1 MPEGYFRD
9 LYLVYADRGFA
20 GTDYPHYYC
29 VFKEKTTSDHYF
41 VEVLMS
47 PSGFKPLKK
56 EKIGFA
62 VQEDMP
68 FAVSFT
74 TSAIFYGVGNELY
87 CYDTGNGRSVSCYN
101 EFGSGA
107 EITALYLVPQYGESS
122 QYPGETVLSAVKLFV
137 GVSLPGQEREG
148 SVFEFE
154 VNLDNT
160 LTFIRKKEHIAGKIV
175 SMTWK
180 Y

>member
-1 MPEGYFRD
+1 MIPVMEG
-9 LYLVYADRGFA
+9 LYLVIMSL
-20 GTDYPHYYC
+20 
-29 VFKEKTTSDHYF
+29 E
-41 VEVLMS
+41 VE
-47 PSGFKPLKK
+47 LKLRPC
-56 EKIGFA
+56 IW
-62 VQEDMP
+62 
-68 FAVSFT
+68 S
-74 TSAIFYGVGNELY
+74 L
-87 CYDTGNGRSVSCYN
+87 
-101 EFGSGA
+101 
-107 EITALYLVPQYGESS
+107 SS

>member
-1 MPEGYFRD
+1 MEVPEGYFRD

-107 EITALYLVPQYGESS
+107 VYEGEWVKNQRSGKGHYKWGNGDESPAASTSS
-122 QYPGETVLSAVKLFV
+122 IFTRKSSLISCNTVTNRLAKNNIPG
-137 GVSLPGQEREG
+137 
-148 SVFEFE
+148 
-154 VNLDNT
+154 
-160 LTFIRKKEHIAGKIV
+160 
-175 SMTWK
+175 
-180 Y
+180 

>member
-1 MPEGYFRD
+1 MPTVD
-9 LYLVYADRGFA
+9 LPERIIH
-20 GTDYPHYYC
+20 TYYC

-107 EITALYLVPQYGESS
+107 EITGPYLVPQYGESS
-122 QYPGETVLSAVKLFV
+122 QYRRDRIIGGKTVCRSQFAW
-137 GVSLPGQEREG
+137 
-148 SVFEFE
+148 
-154 VNLDNT
+154 
-160 LTFIRKKEHIAGKIV
+160 AGA
-175 SMTWK
+175 
-180 Y
+180 

>member
-1 MPEGYFRD
+1 MIPVMEG
-9 LYLVYADRGFA
+9 LYLVIMSLEVELKLR
-20 GTDYPHYYC
+20 PC
-29 VFKEKTTSDHYF
+29 IWSLNMEK
-41 VEVLMS
+41 
-47 PSGFKPLKK
+47 
-56 EKIGFA
+56 
-62 VQEDMP
+62 
-68 FAVSFT
+68 
-74 TSAIFYGVGNELY
+74 
-87 CYDTGNGRSVSCYN
+87 
-101 EFGSGA
+101 
-107 EITALYLVPQYGESS
+107 VPNI
-122 QYPGETVLSAVKLFV
+122 PGETVLSAVKLFV

>member
-1 MPEGYFRD
+1 MTLSHLVPFLPFFEVIPE
-9 LYLVYADRGFA
+9 
-20 GTDYPHYYC
+20 
-29 VFKEKTTSDHYF
+29 
-41 VEVLMS
+41 
-47 PSGFKPLKK
+47 
-56 EKIGFA
+56 I
-62 VQEDMP
+62 
-68 FAVSFT
+68 
-74 TSAIFYGVGNELY
+74 
-87 CYDTGNGRSVSCYN
+87 YN